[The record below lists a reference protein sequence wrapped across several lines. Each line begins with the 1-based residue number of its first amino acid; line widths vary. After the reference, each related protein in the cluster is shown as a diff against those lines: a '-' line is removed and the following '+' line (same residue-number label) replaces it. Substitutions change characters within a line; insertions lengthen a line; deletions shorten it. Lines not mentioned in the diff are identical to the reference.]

1 MFDYVGV
8 PDFDHSAR
16 CVVVSHCC
24 FDLHFFDGIYCGAF
38 FFRVLFAICISYEDM
53 LLKIFG
59 SFSNKVV
66 CFLIAEP

>member
-1 MFDYVGV
+1 MFDYVSV

-24 FDLHFFDGIYCGAF
+24 FDLHFLMAYTVEH
-38 FFRVLFAICISYEDM
+38 FFRMLFAICISYEDM

-59 SFSNKVV
+59 SVSNKVV